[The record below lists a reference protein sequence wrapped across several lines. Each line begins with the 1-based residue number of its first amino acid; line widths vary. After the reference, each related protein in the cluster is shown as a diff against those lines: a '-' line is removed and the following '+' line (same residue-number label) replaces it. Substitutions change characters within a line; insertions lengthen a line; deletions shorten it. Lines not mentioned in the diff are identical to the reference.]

1 MQLKKLCTFQHRVSL
16 FSVLSMMGTSSTP
29 FVAFGAL
36 VLALSWT
43 SGACSSLTSTT
54 GTVVSTLALLPLPL
68 ATTVNLVGT
77 PTPGLLGFVVSI

>member
-1 MQLKKLCTFQHRVSL
+1 
-16 FSVLSMMGTSSTP
+16 MMGTSSTP
-29 FVAFGAL
+29 LVSFGAL
-36 VLALSWT
+36 VLALALVLSWT